1 MKGEPVD
8 VDHRVL
14 KLIVGLIA
22 LTLAPLTYLFAWL
35 QLPDVELTSISASYW
50 YGGFPQTIFIG
61 FLFAIAAF
69 LLAFEGT
76 SKLDAGLSTM
86 AGAAS
91 VSIAVFPCT
100 AIDKAPLTPVVTSVT
115 HASTIHTA
123 AASAMFI
130 VLAYFCYGFY
140 YRAIGKNVDGGNPA
154 AKWRAWIYLVCGV
167 LLVASMLVMALASM
181 LPAGSG
187 ESIADRHPALTF
199 WGEAVGLVS
208 FGISWLTSSKVLVA
222 QAGERLYLIP
232 SSLRGGG

>member
-35 QLPDVELTSISASYW
+35 QLPDMKLTSISASYW
-50 YGGFPQTIFIG
+50 YGGVPQTIFIG

-76 SKLDAGLSTM
+76 SRLDAALSNL

-91 VSIAVFPCT
+91 VSIAMFPCT
-100 AIDKAPLTPVVTSVT
+100 ALEAAPLRGVVQSVT
-115 HASTIHTA
+115 HASTIHTI
-123 AASAMFI
+123 AASTMFI
-130 VLAYFCYGFY
+130 VLAYFCFGFY
-140 YRAIGKNVDGGNPA
+140 TRAIAKNVDGGNPA
-154 AKWRAWIYLVCGV
+154 AGWRSWIYLVCGV
-167 LLVASMLVMALASM
+167 LLVASMLVMALAPF
-181 LPAGSG
+181 LPSLSG
-187 ESIADRHPALTF
+187 GSIAEQHATLTF

-208 FGISWLTSSKVLVA
+208 FGVSWLTSSKALVA
-222 QAGERLYLIP
+222 QPSERLYLIP
-232 SSLRGGG
+232 ASLR